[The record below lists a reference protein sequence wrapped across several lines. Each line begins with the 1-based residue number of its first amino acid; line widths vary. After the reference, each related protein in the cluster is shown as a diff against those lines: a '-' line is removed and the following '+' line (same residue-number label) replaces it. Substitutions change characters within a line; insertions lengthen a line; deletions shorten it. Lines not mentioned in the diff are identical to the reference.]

1 MKGKML
7 KPWIFKFLK
16 KMLGS
21 VFIIDC
27 KLLSLSNIFD
37 IFSNVYSHSTKFL
50 LLIHDF
56 VDGLQ
61 NLLQKIFVELLYYEL
76 PIVFAFVPVA

>member
-1 MKGKML
+1 MNFQ
-7 KPWIFKFLK
+7 ILK